1 MVPRIALVVTALAFS
16 PLACGSDDSTGA
28 TGGSGQ
34 DGGGAATDGGG
45 TGADGSLSGDGGKTG
60 GDGGPVLPGDGGT
73 SCPIFPAD
81 NPWNTNISDTTAF
94 PADANSAVI
103 IDYLNTHVNDK
114 GNVVSGSP
122 ATKLHPDFGSD
133 PTFGIPYLFVPGTEP
148 KIPVTFDVPDE
159 SDPGPYPIPLNA
171 PIEAPSDSHTL
182 AVDTDN
188 CLLYEL
194 DQADPGSTSWSAFSG
209 AKFDL
214 RSNALRTDHFTS
226 ADAAGLPIFAGLVR
240 KYEVDAGV
248 IPHALRFT
256 VEVTAHKFVHPATHA
271 AGGSGVDESLGAPMG
286 MRMRLKSTFDT
297 SGYTGAAKVI
307 LVALQQYGMFVA
319 DNGSNWYISG
329 ETNTSWN
336 DAELEPLKKVPVD
349 STNFEVIQ
357 IGTRI
362 DQ

>member
-1 MVPRIALVVTALAFS
+1 MAPRIALVVAVLAFS
-16 PLACGSDDSTGA
+16 PLACGSDDSNGA
-28 TGGSGQ
+28 ASGSGQ
-34 DGGGAATDGGG
+34 DGGASGDGGN
-45 TGADGSLSGDGGKTG
+45 GADGSTLGDGGKTG
-60 GDGGPVLPGDGGT
+60 GDGGPVIPSDGGT

-81 NPWNTNISDTTAF
+81 NPWNTNISNTTDF
-94 PADANSAVI
+94 PADPNSAAI
-103 IDYLNTHVNDK
+103 IDYLSTHINNK
-114 GNVVSGSP
+114 GTVETGTPNLN
-122 ATKLHPDFGSD
+122 LHPDFGSD
-133 PTFGIPYLFVPGTEP
+133 ASYGIPYLFVPGTEP
-148 KIPVTFDVPDE
+148 KIDVTFDVPAE

-194 DQADPGSTSWSAFSG
+194 DQASPGATSWSAYSG

-214 RSNALRTDHFTS
+214 RSNALRPDTWTS

-248 IPHALRFT
+248 IAHAVRFT
-256 VEVTAHKFVHPATHA
+256 VEVTKHKFVHPATHA
-271 AGGSGVDESLGAPMG
+271 AGATDDLNAPPMG
-286 MRMRLKSTFDT
+286 MRMRLKSSFPT
-297 SGYTGAAKVI
+297 STYSGAAKVI
-307 LVALQQYGMFVA
+307 LVALQQYGMYLA

-336 DAELEPLKKVPVD
+336 DAELSPLKDVAVD
-349 STNFEVIQ
+349 STNFEVVQ
-357 IGTRI
+357 IGTLI